1 MDMLQPVDL
10 HCHSNLSDGKLTPI
24 EVTDLMAD
32 KGVKFFS
39 LTDHDS
45 VKGCAIA
52 AERAAERG
60 IGFLP
65 GVEISADY
73 QDKSLHVLGLGIDI
87 ENEEL
92 LEFLQVSDDS
102 RMVRFQLILDRLA
115 HFGMDLNDEFAHLDS
130 NTAFSRQHIAE
141 ALVKRGYA
149 ANKGEAFRKYL
160 LKGGAAY
167 LPMPWPGLEKSIA
180 VIHRAG
186 GVAVLAHPGRYGYTL
201 PGLRAL
207 FRAFRDAGGD
217 GAEVSSGPAALGM
230 VQRLSQ
236 LCTKFGLM
244 VSGGSDFHDPR
255 SAWVK
260 AGEYQQIPRR
270 LTRIWQQMD
279 WWHPPEELD
288 AQ

>member
-10 HCHSNLSDGKLTPI
+10 HSHSNLSDGKLTPI
-24 EVTDLMAD
+24 ELTDLMAD

-45 VKGCAIA
+45 VKGCDLA
-52 AERAAERG
+52 AARAKERG

-73 QDKSLHVLGLGIDI
+73 LDKSLHILGLGIDT
-87 ENEEL
+87 ENEVL
-92 LEFLQVSDDS
+92 IDFLQTSDDS

-115 HFGMDLNDEFAHLDS
+115 HFGMDLNDEFDHLGPE
-130 NTAFSRQHIAE
+130 TAFSRQHIAE

-149 ANKGEAFRKYL
+149 ENKGEAFRKFL
-160 LKGGAAY
+160 LKNGAAY
-167 LPMPWPGLEKSIA
+167 LPMPWPSLKKSIE
-180 VIHRAG
+180 VIHQAG
-186 GVAVLAHPGRYGYTL
+186 GVAVLAHPGRYGFTL
-201 PGLRAL
+201 PGLRGL

-236 LCTKFGLM
+236 LCAKYGLM

-270 LTRIWQQMD
+270 LKRIWQEMD
-279 WWHPPEELD
+279 WWHPPEE
-288 AQ
+288 A